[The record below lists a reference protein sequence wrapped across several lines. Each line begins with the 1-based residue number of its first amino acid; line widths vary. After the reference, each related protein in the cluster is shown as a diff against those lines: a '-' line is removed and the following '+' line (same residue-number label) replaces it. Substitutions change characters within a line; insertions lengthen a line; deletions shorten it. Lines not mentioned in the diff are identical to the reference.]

1 MDTLQARIAQL
12 EQENAALRALLK
24 KHGIAYP
31 EAVENQ
37 ISAAAE
43 QGVRIHQNEVT
54 PQMASFFYSYFR
66 GRKDVYSVRSRPKG
80 GKSGYFPVCTH
91 FWDYAL
97 CPKVTKQKIACKDCQ
112 NRAYKPLNIRALL
125 AHLKG
130 EREDGSDVVGVYPL
144 LPDDTCYFL
153 VFDFDDH
160 EGAFQGSEKTASWRD
175 EVDALRKICG
185 LEQIGALVERSR
197 SGQGAHVWI
206 FFSEPV
212 SAQKARQFGTALL
225 TKGAEAVSLKSFRAY
240 DRMLPLQEHLPE
252 GKLGNLIAL
261 PLQGRAL
268 QNRNSAFVDESW
280 NAYPDQWA
288 ALRNTRKLTAKEV
301 EDKIAAW
308 TPEAGLL
315 GPLAAEPQETEE
327 NAQKSFLPE
336 KPWRKT
342 ELVLHSEDAEG
353 PVEIVYANGVFI
365 KSTNLRPRLQNQL
378 RRLAAYKNPE
388 FHKKLAMGF
397 STLGIPRIV
406 YCGYDDGDF
415 ICLPR
420 GCAARLKELLEEA
433 AIPYRITDERQ
444 PGRKVKVSFSGQLYP
459 EQQRA
464 ADALLAHDIGVLS
477 AATAFGKTAV
487 GAYLIAARQV
497 NTLVLVDNAEI
508 LKNWQED
515 LQKFLTIEEE
525 PPTYTTPTGR
535 VKRRKSVISKL
546 QGGQNTL
553 AGILDVAMIPSL
565 GKSDRLEELVRG
577 YGMVLM
583 DECHHAGADT
593 DTAVLRPV
601 ATKYVYGLT
610 ATPKRD
616 DGQERKIFQ
625 QLGPIRFRYTAK
637 DRAKKQGIGH
647 YVYPRFT
654 RFVHLSEKP
663 PAMAELNQLVI
674 ESESRNAQILS
685 DTEACVQNGRTPL
698 VMTKYKEH
706 AKLLYQRLQGRADH
720 VFLLQGG
727 KSSKERT
734 QIREALLSVP
744 ETETLIVVAI
754 GKYIGE
760 GFNLPR
766 LDTLLLAMPIS
777 WQGNVEQYAGRLN
790 RDYDG
795 KQDVIIFD
803 YIDAHVPMLER
814 MYHKRL
820 RAYRQIGFEIC
831 TNLQSAKEEPTG
843 TIFDAQTY
851 APVYERDLQTARR
864 EILISSP
871 ALSRKKVTQ
880 FLELLR
886 ERQESGVRIKILT
899 LAPDTQDTYQA
910 AEKIALLRQS
920 GIEVLPS
927 KACRE
932 HFAILDRRLVWY
944 GSMNLLSH
952 EKPDDNLI
960 RLPDEQIAQ
969 ELLELAV
976 QAESASQNKT
986 G

>member
-1 MDTLQARIAQL
+1 MDTMQARIEQL

-24 KHGIAYP
+24 KHRITYP
-31 EAVENQ
+31 ETTENQ
-37 ISAAAE
+37 ISSAAE
-43 QGVRIHQNEVT
+43 QGSRILQNEVT
-54 PQMASFFYSYFR
+54 PQMASFFYTYFR
-66 GRKDVYSVRSRPKG
+66 GRKDVYSVRSRPKD

-91 FWDYAL
+91 FWDHKL
-97 CPKVTKQKIACKDCQ
+97 CPKTTGQKIACRDCP

-130 EREDGSDVVGVYPL
+130 EREDGSDVVGIYPL
-144 LPDDTCYFL
+144 LTDDTCYFL

-160 EGAFQGSEKTASWRD
+160 EGTFQGSEKTASWRD
-175 EVDALRKICG
+175 EVDALRKICE
-185 LEQIGALVERSR
+185 LEQIDALVERSR
-197 SGQGAHVWI
+197 SGQGAHIWI

-268 QNRNSAFVDESW
+268 RNGNSAFVDENW
-280 NAYPDQWA
+280 NAYPDQWG
-288 ALRNTRKLTAKEV
+288 ALKSARKLSVKEI

-315 GPLAAEPQETEE
+315 GQLAEEPQEAEE
-327 NAQKSFLPE
+327 NTQKSFLPE

-342 ELVLHSEDAEG
+342 ELTLHPEDVEG
-353 PVEIVYANGVFI
+353 AVELVYANGVSI
-365 KSTNLRPRLQNQL
+365 KSTNLKPRLQNQL

-420 GCAARLKELLEEA
+420 GCAERLKELLEEG
-433 AIPYRITDERQ
+433 AISYHITDERQ
-444 PGRKVKVSFSGQLYP
+444 PGRKIEVSFAGQLYP

-464 ADALLAHDIGVLS
+464 ADALLAVS
-477 AATAFGKTAV
+477 
-487 GAYLIAARQV
+487 
-497 NTLVLVDNAEI
+497 E
-508 LKNWQED
+508 
-515 LQKFLTIEEE
+515 
-525 PPTYTTPTGR
+525 
-535 VKRRKSVISKL
+535 
-546 QGGQNTL
+546 
-553 AGILDVAMIPSL
+553 
-565 GKSDRLEELVRG
+565 
-577 YGMVLM
+577 
-583 DECHHAGADT
+583 T
-593 DTAVLRPV
+593 D
-601 ATKYVYGLT
+601 
-610 ATPKRD
+610 
-616 DGQERKIFQ
+616 
-625 QLGPIRFRYTAK
+625 
-637 DRAKKQGIGH
+637 
-647 YVYPRFT
+647 
-654 RFVHLSEKP
+654 
-663 PAMAELNQLVI
+663 
-674 ESESRNAQILS
+674 
-685 DTEACVQNGRTPL
+685 
-698 VMTKYKEH
+698 
-706 AKLLYQRLQGRADH
+706 
-720 VFLLQGG
+720 
-727 KSSKERT
+727 
-734 QIREALLSVP
+734 
-744 ETETLIVVAI
+744 TLIVVAI

-803 YIDAHVPMLER
+803 YVDAHVPTLER

-831 TNLQSAKEEPTG
+831 ANLQAAQEEKTG

-851 APVYERDLQTARR
+851 TPVYERDLQAAQR

-871 ALSRKKVTQ
+871 ALSRKKVTY

-886 ERQESGVRIKILT
+886 ERQEAGVQIKILT
-899 LAPDTQDTYQA
+899 LAPDAQDTYQA
-910 AEKIALLRQS
+910 AEKIGFLRQS
-920 GIEVLPS
+920 GIEVFPS
-927 KACRE
+927 QTCRE
-932 HFAILDRRLVWY
+932 HFAILDRCLVWY
-944 GSMNLLSH
+944 GSMNLLSN
-952 EKPDDNLI
+952 ERPDDNLI

-969 ELLELAV
+969 ELLEIAV
-976 QAESASQNKT
+976 QADSASENKT

>member
-1 MDTLQARIAQL
+1 MDTMQARIEQL

-24 KHGIAYP
+24 KHRITYP
-31 EAVENQ
+31 ETTENQ
-37 ISAAAE
+37 ISSAAE
-43 QGVRIHQNEVT
+43 QGSRILQNEVT
-54 PQMASFFYSYFR
+54 PQMASFFYTYFR
-66 GRKDVYSVRSRPKG
+66 GRKDVYSVRSRPKD

-91 FWDYAL
+91 FWDHKL
-97 CPKVTKQKIACKDCQ
+97 CPKTTGQKIACRDCP

-130 EREDGSDVVGVYPL
+130 EREDGSDVVGIYPL
-144 LPDDTCYFL
+144 LTDDTCYFL

-160 EGAFQGSEKTASWRD
+160 EGTFQGSEKTASWRD
-175 EVDALRKICG
+175 EVDALRKICE
-185 LEQIGALVERSR
+185 LEQIDALVERSR
-197 SGQGAHVWI
+197 SGQGAHIWI
-206 FFSEPV
+206 FFSESV

-268 QNRNSAFVDESW
+268 RNGNSAFVDENW
-280 NAYPDQWA
+280 NAYPDQWG
-288 ALRNTRKLTAKEV
+288 ALKSARKLSVKEI

-315 GPLAAEPQETEE
+315 GQLAEEPQEAEE
-327 NAQKSFLPE
+327 NTQKSFLPE

-342 ELVLHSEDAEG
+342 ELTLHREDAEG
-353 PVEIVYANGVFI
+353 TVEIVYANGVSI

-406 YCGYDDGDF
+406 YCGHDDGDF

-420 GCAARLKELLEEA
+420 GCAERLKELLEEA
-433 AIPYRITDERQ
+433 AIPYRITDERR
-444 PGRKVKVSFSGQLYP
+444 PGRKIEVSFAGQLYP

-464 ADALLAHDIGVLS
+464 ADALLAVS
-477 AATAFGKTAV
+477 
-487 GAYLIAARQV
+487 
-497 NTLVLVDNAEI
+497 E
-508 LKNWQED
+508 
-515 LQKFLTIEEE
+515 
-525 PPTYTTPTGR
+525 
-535 VKRRKSVISKL
+535 
-546 QGGQNTL
+546 
-553 AGILDVAMIPSL
+553 
-565 GKSDRLEELVRG
+565 
-577 YGMVLM
+577 
-583 DECHHAGADT
+583 T
-593 DTAVLRPV
+593 D
-601 ATKYVYGLT
+601 
-610 ATPKRD
+610 
-616 DGQERKIFQ
+616 
-625 QLGPIRFRYTAK
+625 
-637 DRAKKQGIGH
+637 
-647 YVYPRFT
+647 
-654 RFVHLSEKP
+654 
-663 PAMAELNQLVI
+663 
-674 ESESRNAQILS
+674 
-685 DTEACVQNGRTPL
+685 
-698 VMTKYKEH
+698 
-706 AKLLYQRLQGRADH
+706 
-720 VFLLQGG
+720 
-727 KSSKERT
+727 
-734 QIREALLSVP
+734 
-744 ETETLIVVAI
+744 TLIVVAI

-803 YIDAHVPMLER
+803 YVDAHVPTLEH

-831 TNLQSAKEEPTG
+831 ANLQAAQEEKTG

-851 APVYERDLQTARR
+851 TPVYERDLQAAQR

-871 ALSRKKVTQ
+871 ALSRKKVTY

-886 ERQESGVRIKILT
+886 ERQEAGVQIKILT
-899 LAPDTQDTYQA
+899 LAPDAQDTYQA
-910 AEKIALLRQS
+910 AEKIGFLRQS
-920 GIEVLPS
+920 GIEVFPS
-927 KACRE
+927 QTCRE
-932 HFAILDRRLVWY
+932 HFAILDRCLVWY
-944 GSMNLLSH
+944 GSMNLLSN
-952 EKPDDNLI
+952 ERPDDNLL

-969 ELLELAV
+969 ELLEIAV
-976 QAESASQNKT
+976 QADSASENKT